1 MLDFQ
6 LSTIVF
12 TIINLLVLY
21 LFLKKL
27 LFGRVNA
34 VLEQREKLIQEQV
47 EAAEAGKTQA
57 QALQDQ
63 YEQKLSGAREE
74 AEKIV
79 SDAKVRAQKA
89 YEDQMAQAQAEA
101 KRVQAEAE
109 ARIATQRQEM
119 LRGVR
124 REVAQLAVLAAS
136 QVARKDLDRETDR
149 AMVEE
154 FLSEAGER
162 T

>member
-6 LSTIVF
+6 LSTIIF

-21 LFLKKL
+21 LFLRKF

-34 VLEQREKLIQEQV
+34 VLEERAKLIQEQLD
-47 EAAEAGKTQA
+47 AAEQGKVQV

-63 YEQKLSGAREE
+63 YEEKLSGAREE
-74 AEKIV
+74 AARIV
-79 SDAKVRAQKA
+79 SDAQLRAQRA
-89 YEDQMAQAQAEA
+89 YDDRVAQAGAES
-101 KRVQAEAE
+101 RRIQAEAE

-124 REVAQLAVLAAS
+124 KEVAQLAVLAAS

>member
-12 TIINLLVLY
+12 TILNLLILY
-21 LFLKKL
+21 AFLRKF

-34 VLEQREKLIQEQV
+34 VMEEREKLIQEQI
-47 EAAEAGKTQA
+47 ASAEAGNTKA

-79 SDAKVRAQKA
+79 SDAKARAQRT
-89 YEDQMAQAQAEA
+89 YDEQVAQAQAEA
-101 KRVQAEAE
+101 RRIQTEAE
-109 ARIATQRQEM
+109 ARIATERQEM

-124 REVAQLAVLAAS
+124 KEVAQLAVLAAS
-136 QVARKDLDRETDR
+136 QVAGRDLDQEADR
-149 AMVEE
+149 AIVKE

>member
-21 LFLKKL
+21 LFLKKF

-63 YEQKLSGAREE
+63 YELKLSGAREE

-89 YEDQMAQAQAEA
+89 YDDQMAQAQAEA

-124 REVAQLAVLAAS
+124 QEVAQLAVLAAS

>member
-6 LSTIVF
+6 LSTIIF

-21 LFLKKL
+21 LFLRKF

-34 VLEQREKLIQEQV
+34 VLEERAKLIQEQLD
-47 EAAEAGKTQA
+47 AAEQGKAQV

-63 YEQKLSGAREE
+63 YEEKLSGAREE
-74 AEKIV
+74 AARIV
-79 SDAKVRAQKA
+79 SDAQLRAQRA
-89 YEDQMAQAQAEA
+89 YDDRVAQAGAES
-101 KRVQAEAE
+101 RRIQAEAE

-124 REVAQLAVLAAS
+124 KEVAQLAVLAAS

>member
-21 LFLKKL
+21 LFLKKF

-79 SDAKVRAQKA
+79 SDAKVRAQKV
-89 YEDQMAQAQAEA
+89 YDNQMAQAQAEA

-124 REVAQLAVLAAS
+124 QEVAQLAVLAAS

>member
-21 LFLKKL
+21 LFLKKF

-89 YEDQMAQAQAEA
+89 YDDQMAQAQAEA

>member
-21 LFLKKL
+21 LFLKKF

-89 YEDQMAQAQAEA
+89 YDNQMAQAQAEA

-124 REVAQLAVLAAS
+124 QEVAQLAVLAAS

>member
-6 LSTIVF
+6 LSTIIF

-21 LFLKKL
+21 LFLRKF

-34 VLEQREKLIQEQV
+34 VLEERAKLIQEQLD
-47 EAAEAGKTQA
+47 AAEQGKAQV

-63 YEQKLSGAREE
+63 YEEKLSGAREE
-74 AEKIV
+74 AARIV
-79 SDAKVRAQKA
+79 SDAQLRAQRA
-89 YEDQMAQAQAEA
+89 YDDRVAQAGAES
-101 KRVQAEAE
+101 RRIQAEAE

-119 LRGVR
+119 LRGIR
-124 REVAQLAVLAAS
+124 KEVAQLAVLAAS

>member
-21 LFLKKL
+21 LFLKKF

-34 VLEQREKLIQEQV
+34 VLEQRENLIQEQV

-89 YEDQMAQAQAEA
+89 YDDQMAQAQAEA

-124 REVAQLAVLAAS
+124 QEVAQLAVLAAS

>member
-21 LFLKKL
+21 LFLKKF

-63 YEQKLSGAREE
+63 YEQKLSGN
-74 AEKIV
+74 
-79 SDAKVRAQKA
+79 
-89 YEDQMAQAQAEA
+89 
-101 KRVQAEAE
+101 
-109 ARIATQRQEM
+109 
-119 LRGVR
+119 
-124 REVAQLAVLAAS
+124 
-136 QVARKDLDRETDR
+136 
-149 AMVEE
+149 
-154 FLSEAGER
+154 
-162 T
+162 

>member
-12 TIINLLVLY
+12 TIVNLLVLY
-21 LFLKKL
+21 GFLRKF

-34 VLEQREKLIQEQV
+34 VLEQREKLIREQV
-47 EAAEAGKTQA
+47 ESAEAGQA
-57 QALQDQ
+57 RARELQSQ
-63 YEQKLSGAREE
+63 YEQKLSGAQAE
-74 AEKIV
+74 AEKILA
-79 SDAKVRAQKA
+79 DARTQAQKA
-89 YEDQMAQAQAEA
+89 YDDQMAQAQEA
-101 KRVQAEAE
+101 SRRIRAEAE
-109 ARIATQRQEM
+109 ARIAAKEQEM

-124 REVAQLAVLAAS
+124 QEVAQLAVLAAS
-136 QVARKDLDRETDR
+136 QVAGKNLDRETDR

>member
-1 MLDFQ
+1 M
-6 LSTIVF
+6 
-12 TIINLLVLY
+12 
-21 LFLKKL
+21 FLKKF

-124 REVAQLAVLAAS
+124 QEVAQLAVLAAS

>member
-21 LFLKKL
+21 LFLKKF

-89 YEDQMAQAQAEA
+89 YDDQMAQAQAEA

-124 REVAQLAVLAAS
+124 QEVAQLAVLAAS

-154 FLSEAGER
+154 FLSEAGDR
-162 T
+162 A

>member
-6 LSTIVF
+6 LSTLVF

-21 LFLKKL
+21 LFLKKF

-79 SDAKVRAQKA
+79 SDAKVRAQKV
-89 YEDQMAQAQAEA
+89 YDNQMAQAQAEA

-124 REVAQLAVLAAS
+124 QEVAQLAVLAAS

>member
-6 LSTIVF
+6 LSTIVL
-12 TIINLLVLY
+12 TIVNLLVLY
-21 LFLKKL
+21 LFLRKF

-34 VLEQREKLIQEQV
+34 VLEERERMVREQV
-47 EAAEAGKTQA
+47 EAAEAGRAQA
-57 QALQDQ
+57 QSLQSQ

-74 AEKIV
+74 ADRIV
-79 SDAKVRAQKA
+79 AAAKTQAQRA
-89 YEDQMAQAQAEA
+89 YDEQMAQAQAEA
-101 KRVQAEAE
+101 RRLQTEAE

-124 REVAQLAVLAAS
+124 QEVAQLAVLAAS
-136 QVARKDLDRETDR
+136 QVAGRDLDQEADR
-149 AMVEE
+149 AMVKE

-162 T
+162 A

>member
-21 LFLKKL
+21 LFLKKF

-79 SDAKVRAQKA
+79 SDAKMRAQKA
-89 YEDQMAQAQAEA
+89 YDDQIAQAQAEA

-124 REVAQLAVLAAS
+124 QEVAQLAVLAAS

>member
-21 LFLKKL
+21 LFLKKF

-79 SDAKVRAQKA
+79 SDAKMRAQKA

-124 REVAQLAVLAAS
+124 QEVAQLAVLAAS

>member
-6 LSTIVF
+6 LSTIIF

-21 LFLKKL
+21 LFLRKF

-34 VLEQREKLIQEQV
+34 VLEERAKLIQEQLD
-47 EAAEAGKTQA
+47 AAEQGNAQLRAQRAYDDQVA
-57 QALQDQ
+57 QA
-63 YEQKLSGAREE
+63 GAESRR
-74 AEKIV
+74 I
-79 SDAKVRAQKA
+79 
-89 YEDQMAQAQAEA
+89 
-101 KRVQAEAE
+101 QAEAE

-124 REVAQLAVLAAS
+124 KEVAQLAVLAAS

>member
-6 LSTIVF
+6 LSTIIF

-21 LFLKKL
+21 LFLRKFI
-27 LFGRVNA
+27 FGRVNA
-34 VLEQREKLIQEQV
+34 VLEERAKLIQEQLD
-47 EAAEAGKTQA
+47 AAEQGKAQV

-63 YEQKLSGAREE
+63 YEEKLSGAREE
-74 AEKIV
+74 AARIV
-79 SDAKVRAQKA
+79 SDAQLRAQRA
-89 YEDQMAQAQAEA
+89 YDDRVAQAGAES
-101 KRVQAEAE
+101 RRIQAEAE

-124 REVAQLAVLAAS
+124 KEVAQLAVLAAS

>member
-21 LFLKKL
+21 LFLKKF

-79 SDAKVRAQKA
+79 SDAKVRAQKV
-89 YEDQMAQAQAEA
+89 YDNQMAQAQAEA

>member
-6 LSTIVF
+6 LSTIIF

-21 LFLKKL
+21 LFLRKF

-34 VLEQREKLIQEQV
+34 VLEERAKLIQEQLD
-47 EAAEAGKTQA
+47 AAEQGKAQV

-63 YEQKLSGAREE
+63 YEEKLSGAREE
-74 AEKIV
+74 AARIV
-79 SDAKVRAQKA
+79 SDAQLRAQRA
-89 YEDQMAQAQAEA
+89 YDDRVAQAGAES
-101 KRVQAEAE
+101 RRIQAEAE
-109 ARIATQRQEM
+109 ARIAAQRQEM

-124 REVAQLAVLAAS
+124 KEVAQLAVLAAS

>member
-21 LFLKKL
+21 LFLKKF

-89 YEDQMAQAQAEA
+89 YDDQMAQAQAEA

-109 ARIATQRQEM
+109 DRIATQRQEM

-124 REVAQLAVLAAS
+124 QEVAQLAVLAAS

>member
-1 MLDFQ
+1 MLEFEP
-6 LSTIVF
+6 STIIF

-21 LFLKKL
+21 VILRKF

-34 VLEQREKLIQEQV
+34 ILEQREKLIQDQIQ
-47 EAAEAGKTQA
+47 AAEAGRNEVQE
-57 QALQDQ
+57 LQEQ
-63 YEQKLSGAREE
+63 YEQKLTGAREE

-79 SDAKVRAQKA
+79 SDAKARAQQA
-89 YEDQMAQAQAEA
+89 YSDQLSQAEA
-101 KRVQAEAE
+101 DAKRVRREAE
-109 ARIATQRQEM
+109 AQIANQRQEM

-124 REVAQLAVLAAS
+124 KEVTQLAVLAAS

>member
-12 TIINLLVLY
+12 TILNLLILY
-21 LFLKKL
+21 AFLRKF

-34 VLEQREKLIQEQV
+34 VMEEREKLIQEQI
-47 EAAEAGKTQA
+47 ASAEAGNTKA

-79 SDAKVRAQKA
+79 SDAKARAQRT
-89 YEDQMAQAQAEA
+89 YDEQVAQAQAEA
-101 KRVQAEAE
+101 RRIQTEAE
-109 ARIATQRQEM
+109 TRIATERQEM

-124 REVAQLAVLAAS
+124 KEVAQLAVLAAS

>member
-6 LSTIVF
+6 LSTIMF

-21 LFLKKL
+21 LFLRKF

-34 VLEQREKLIQEQV
+34 VLEERAKLIQEQLD
-47 EAAEAGKTQA
+47 AAEQGKAQV

-63 YEQKLSGAREE
+63 YEEKLSGAREE
-74 AEKIV
+74 AARIV
-79 SDAKVRAQKA
+79 SDAQLRAQRA
-89 YEDQMAQAQAEA
+89 YDDQVAQAGAES
-101 KRVQAEAE
+101 RRIQAEAE

-124 REVAQLAVLAAS
+124 KEVAQLAVLAAS

>member
-6 LSTIVF
+6 LSTIIF

-21 LFLKKL
+21 LFLRKF

-34 VLEQREKLIQEQV
+34 VLEQRAKLIQEQRD
-47 EAAEAGKTQA
+47 AAEQGKAQV

-63 YEQKLSGAREE
+63 YEEKLSGAREE
-74 AEKIV
+74 AARIV
-79 SDAKVRAQKA
+79 SDAQLRAQRA
-89 YEDQMAQAQAEA
+89 YDDQVAQAGAES
-101 KRVQAEAE
+101 RRIQAEAE

-124 REVAQLAVLAAS
+124 KEVAQLAVLAAS

>member
-12 TIINLLVLY
+12 TILNLLILY
-21 LFLKKL
+21 AFLRKF

-34 VLEQREKLIQEQV
+34 VMEEREKLIQEQI
-47 EAAEAGKTQA
+47 ASAEAGNTKA

-79 SDAKVRAQKA
+79 SDAKAR
-89 YEDQMAQAQAEA
+89 AQAEA
-101 KRVQAEAE
+101 RRIQTEAE
-109 ARIATQRQEM
+109 TRIATERQEM

-124 REVAQLAVLAAS
+124 QEVAQLAVLAAS
-136 QVARKDLDRETDR
+136 QVAGRDLDQEADR
-149 AMVEE
+149 AIVKE